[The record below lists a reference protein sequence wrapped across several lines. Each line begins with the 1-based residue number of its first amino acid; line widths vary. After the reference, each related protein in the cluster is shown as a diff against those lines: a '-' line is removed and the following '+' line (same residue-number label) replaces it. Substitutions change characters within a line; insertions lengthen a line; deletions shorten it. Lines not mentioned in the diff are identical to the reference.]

1 MLRLRDFHISIFFIN
16 PRCFCLDCALVYEVL
31 SNTGYCMT
39 KRAAQCCFH
48 LFGNF
53 FQTWKKV
60 YVCVFVVCGV
70 LTLPGLGRGECH
82 PQRST
87 GATAARRIA
96 IWLQKLLR
104 INFSLKWNFSNKNF
118 WPISWPCFL
127 RGLRRMSS
135 ARTMRWWISPPP
147 LRKKYFPLE
156 FCLSVKKI
164 IFLPQNEA
172 QIIFKNDV
180 HVIMMS

>member
-1 MLRLRDFHISIFFIN
+1 MSRLCPSLWGIVEHRILHGKTRCTMLFPFIWK
-16 PRCFCLDCALVYEVL
+16 LL
-31 SNTGYCMT
+31 SNLKEGVC
-39 KRAAQCCFH
+39 
-48 LFGNF
+48 
-53 FQTWKKV
+53 
-60 YVCVFVVCGV
+60 VCVFVVCGV

-127 RGLRRMSS
+127 KGLRRMSS
-135 ARTMRWWISPPP
+135 ARTRGWWISPPP
-147 LRKKYFPLE
+147 PKKKVLPIGILPI
-156 FCLSVKKI
+156 CKKHHI
-164 IFLPQNEA
+164 RASKWGTNHF
-172 QIIFKNDV
+172 
-180 HVIMMS
+180 